1 MNGASHSTA
10 AGPLLN
16 GSTNSAVF
24 ITHYCLVPFHRGHS
38 HLPSPSERGLS
49 TIHALSWEIFEGNI
63 TELNMGQIFK
73 GTGSAEVYIK
83 AAIVKTCIFDNG
95 PNGYV

>member
-24 ITHYCLVPFHRGHS
+24 ITHYCLVPFHHGHS
-38 HLPSPSERGLS
+38 HLPSPTERGAQQYKDSVIRDFRLILGS
-49 TIHALSWEIFEGNI
+49 I
-63 TELNMGQIFK
+63 TELDVGQTFVFFLIF
-73 GTGSAEVYIK
+73 T
-83 AAIVKTCIFDNG
+83 D
-95 PNGYV
+95 